1 MLEGGLGE
9 YLGGYMQDQQYALP
23 EYQPTYRHG
32 YAAQRPR
39 INAVSETWLGDTVDF
54 YDILINTIL
63 VTAF

>member
-39 INAVSETWLGDTVDF
+39 INAVSEMWLGDTVDF

-63 VTAF
+63 VTAL